1 MISEMFVR
9 TGYGYDYICTTHETG
24 APCKLVAAQARWAPR
39 PPQINYA
46 DALVLL
52 RNGSST
58 TGLMYNRSSAS
69 AWFEYQD
76 WDGKRHQV
84 WSVPTMTLAT
94 DVTSTALSD
103 ADPAVVCPPAESG
116 CGCAGLTLPVHSR
129 SKSPR

>member
-1 MISEMFVR
+1 MR
-9 TGYGYDYICTTHETG
+9 AGYGYDYICTTQETG
-24 APCKLVAAQARWAPR
+24 APCKLVAAQARWVPR

-46 DALVLL
+46 DAIVLL

-94 DVTSTALSD
+94 DVTSTRCQTLTQQSFVLPLWLN
-103 ADPAVVCPPAESG
+103 PAVAVQA
-116 CGCAGLTLPVHSR
+116 
-129 SKSPR
+129 